1 MKAYKVYDRMGYS
14 WYSVVVFAETA
25 GRAKALALG
34 TDTFPSSDWDFTE
47 LSARRVPSLDKYY
60 HGDWEM
66 DWYKDEDRLALI
78 KDAGYQCDEDSFD
91 PDECE
96 KCVGKDYCSRY
107 EEYLDEEV
115 ETDG

>member
-25 GRAKALALG
+25 GMAKALALE

-78 KDAGYQCDEDSFD
+78 KEAGYQCDDDSFEA
-91 PDECE
+91 DECE
-96 KCVGKDYCSRY
+96 KCVGKEFCSRY
-107 EEYLDEEV
+107 EEYVEEEV
-115 ETDG
+115 